1 MDYNPTHAGLE
12 GLLDLNGEILVIT
25 GAGHWVKIEVGIV
38 TESDLRPH
46 GIKYA
51 LTFHGPDNHRILGY
65 DNGHGIPQRYLPADH
80 RHRHPGDEGQP
91 YSFISPERLLQD
103 FFRDVDAWL
112 EVQ

>member
-1 MDYNPTHAGLE
+1 MDYNAAHAGLE
-12 GLLDLNGEILVIT
+12 GLLDLDGEILVIT
-25 GAGHWVKIEVGIV
+25 GSGHWVKIEARIV

-46 GIKYA
+46 GLKYA

-91 YSFISPERLLQD
+91 DSFISPERLLQD